1 MHLIPLKSC
10 AWMLATIANVTA
22 PATIIPIKHGFSVRV
37 MFCFR
42 FLMGNDE
49 FHEPAVDKKQAFMA
63 RVITLPKVSYKT
75 EIRGVAGCE
84 TGVSRLLF
92 ASFDP

>member
-1 MHLIPLKSC
+1 
-10 AWMLATIANVTA
+10 
-22 PATIIPIKHGFSVRV
+22 
-37 MFCFR
+37 
-42 FLMGNDE
+42 MGNDE

-75 EIRGVAGCE
+75 EIREVADCE